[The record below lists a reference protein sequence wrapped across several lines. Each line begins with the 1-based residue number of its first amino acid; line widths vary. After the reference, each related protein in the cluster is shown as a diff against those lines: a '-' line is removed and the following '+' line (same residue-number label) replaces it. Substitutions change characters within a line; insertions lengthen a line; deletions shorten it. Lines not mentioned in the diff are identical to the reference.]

1 MRVGTLIAAWG
12 LVLACST
19 GSGPATS
26 EIDVAQACADNAHLR
41 CTHLEHCSATDI
53 QLRYGSEADCETRE
67 TSSCTSAL
75 AEPLN
80 GNTPTAVEACANA
93 YASWDCTDYLE
104 NQNPPTACRQQL
116 GPVIDG
122 GFCAVDGQC
131 QSGFC
136 GVAPGASC
144 GTCAGAPVPGA
155 SCALL
160 ISCGPGLTCTTDTAR
175 CVVFGVRGSP
185 CGKGAVC
192 GVGLSCV
199 GANPATNVQ
208 GTCQNAGQKVGA
220 PCDPTGRVGAG
231 CDRDAG
237 LACDA
242 MSKTC
247 QSVVVASEGQPCGND
262 VGGKVVYCQAEGAC
276 TGATD
281 TTVGKCSSAAANG
294 AKCNA
299 ATGPGCVIPARCIGS
314 SGTAGTCQYSG
325 AQTCHP

>member
-1 MRVGTLIAAWG
+1 MRGTAIVAAG
-12 LVLACST
+12 ALVLACSA
-19 GSGPATS
+19 GSGPS
-26 EIDVAQACADNAHLR
+26 ISDVSAAQACADNARLR
-41 CTHLEHCSATDI
+41 CVRLEQCSTTDL
-53 QLRYGSEADCETRE
+53 QLRYGSEAECESRE
-67 TSSCTSAL
+67 TSSCTAAL

-104 NQNPPTACRQQL
+104 NGNLPTACRQQL

-131 QSGFC
+131 QSGYC
-136 GVAPGASC
+136 GVAPGAAC
-144 GTCAGAPVPGA
+144 GTCSATPVAGA
-155 SCALL
+155 SCALTA
-160 ISCGPGLTCTTDTAR
+160 CPPGLTCTADTVR
-175 CVVFGVRGSP
+175 CVAFGVRGSP

-199 GANPATNVQ
+199 GADPATNVQ

-237 LACDA
+237 LACNA
-242 MSKTC
+242 TSKTC
-247 QSVVVASEGQPCGND
+247 QTFVVVPEGQPCGDD
-262 VGGKVVYCQAEGAC
+262 VGGKVVYCQAEGVC
-276 TGATD
+276 SGVTD
-281 TTVGKCSSAAANG
+281 TKPGTCSSAAANG

-299 ATGPGCVIPARCIGS
+299 ATGPGCVIPARCIGNG
-314 SGTAGTCQYSG
+314 GTAGTCQYSG
-325 AQTCHP
+325 TQTCHP